1 MLIGFALF
9 ASLHPDF
16 AGFPSNLA
24 SCVLRLPLPLG
35 AIRHSVAELLPSE

>member
-24 SCVLRLPLPLG
+24 SCVLRLPLTLG
-35 AIRHSVAELLPSE
+35 AICRSVAELLRAE